1 MSLSWSKS
9 KNSIGV
15 AITTSK
21 TLSQANKILYLT
33 DDSFE
38 RKEKKPNEEKKRK
51 DFTKDDIS
59 NVLYSRIKNRKTII
73 DEIQNALQKNINFDS
88 TDEKAVEAYDKLKR
102 MQEIKNDKIEVP
114 MGVEF
119 ELLPLMKEDL
129 KDGNYRQT
137 LFVSGMPNSGKSY
150 FCKQYLLLY
159 HEIYPKNKVYFISQQ
174 KLENDESLTEVKR
187 FMEQIKID
195 DLLDTE
201 NPIDWESFT
210 SKPCLV
216 MFDDFDGLDR
226 KPLIR
231 GQKSTFQIVMDLMYN
246 ILANARKFGT
256 FCLIT
261 NHDLNPRD
269 GSTSKILK
277 NVDYFIVF
285 TRGILKHNLEYFGT
299 KYLGLDKPLLS
310 EMKKS
315 PSRWFAIRRIAPL
328 FMLSQYDAKILE

>member
-1 MSLSWSKS
+1 MSLSWTKS
-9 KNSIGV
+9 KTSIGV

-21 TLSQANKILYLT
+21 TLSLSNKILYLN

-38 RKEKKPNEEKKRK
+38 RKEKPTEEKKLK
-51 DFTKDDIS
+51 EITKDDIS
-59 NVLYSRIKNRKTII
+59 KVLYSRIQNRKTII
-73 DEIQNALQKNINFDS
+73 DEIYNALHNNVEFKSDNA
-88 TDEKAVEAYDKLKR
+88 KAIQAYDSLKR
-102 MQEIKNDKIEVP
+102 TQQIKNDKIELPV
-114 MGVEF
+114 GSEF

-159 HEIYPKNKVYFISQQ
+159 QEMYPKNKIFFISQQ
-174 KLENDESLTEVKR
+174 QLINDESLSEVKR
-187 FMEQIKID
+187 YMEQIPIE

-210 SKPCLV
+210 AHPCLV
-216 MFDDFDGLDR
+216 MFDDVDGLDK
-226 KPLIR
+226 KPTKR
-231 GQKSTFQIVMDLMYN
+231 GQKSTFQIVLDLMYN

-277 NVDYFIVF
+277 NVDYFVVF

-299 KYLGLDKPLLS
+299 KYLGLSKELLS
-310 EMKKS
+310 EMKQS
-315 PSRWFAIRRIAPL
+315 PSRWFAIRRSAPL
-328 FMLSQYDAKILE
+328 FMLSQYDARILE